1 MKRSVRVRS
10 LVGVVVVAFLAVAC
24 GGGDDDESA
33 GGNDVSATSTSVLEG
48 PNPFASP
55 TEFCTKHDPPPGT
68 RRASSPGVTADEIV
82 IVEGS
87 ADVSNIARQG
97 ITPPPNE
104 ASYRALFDEINDCGG
119 INGRKIV
126 LRRVAYNSSA
136 TDVVEHA
143 TSNCVKATEEYKA
156 FIILNSTTSS
166 VFPRCATVQHRSI
179 LMTGNSGLFNTA
191 DQKDSEGRLM
201 SRSAASDQV
210 SAAFVDYAIANEMF
224 EGKKVMVLGVQRT
237 PSAPA
242 ELQAQYVAPLEDA
255 GIDAYLEM
263 LPCVSGNN
271 CRSQIGPAVSRAK
284 ARGVEMILTSQQFVP
299 GVLGVLFKNMYEQDL
314 RAPIVGPVSLSIHA
328 DAIMPAQL
336 SDAGAEAA
344 KFIADVGVTA
354 YTFHDNAVVGAWRT
368 GVKPTAFGQMC
379 LDTLN
384 RRLNNDPP
392 WSYAAEFQKNG
403 FWSVPTQACKE
414 VRSIAQALW
423 QLGNDLT
430 TERAVEALAEA
441 KPERVEDLPPF
452 DEYTFY
458 TATHPRPT
466 HLAPLRYHYP
476 CSDAEPTVS
485 CMLPDDPI
493 EVDDV

>member
-1 MKRSVRVRS
+1 MKRSVGVRG
-10 LVGVVVVAFLAVAC
+10 LVGAVVIAFLAVAC
-24 GGGDDDESA
+24 GGGDAGDDAA
-33 GGNDVSATSTSVLEG
+33 GDEPAASSTAPEG
-48 PNPFASP
+48 PNPFASD
-55 TEFCTKHDPPPGT
+55 TAFCTKHEPPPGT

-87 ADVSNIARQG
+87 ADVTNIARQG

-104 ASYRALFDEINDCGG
+104 PSYRALFDEINDCGG

-143 TSNCVKATEEYKA
+143 TSNCVKATEEYEA
-156 FIILNSTTSS
+156 FIILNSTNSS
-166 VFPRCATVQHRSI
+166 VFPRCATVQHQSI
-179 LMTGNSGLFNTA
+179 LMTGNSGLFSSA
-191 DQKDSEGRLM
+191 DQEDSEGRLM
-201 SRSAASDQV
+201 SRYPASDEV
-210 SAAFVDYAIANEMF
+210 SGAFVDYAIANDLF

-242 ELQAQYVAPLEDA
+242 ELQREYVAPLEAA

-284 ARGVEMILTSQQFVP
+284 ARDVEMILTSQQFVP

-314 RAPIVGPVSLSIHA
+314 RAPIVGPVTLSIHA

-336 SDAGAEAA
+336 SDAGPEAA
-344 KFIADVGVTA
+344 AFMAEVGMTA
-354 YTFHDNAVVGAWRT
+354 YTFHDHAVVGGWRR

-384 RRLNNDPP
+384 RRLENDPP
-392 WSYAAEFQKNG
+392 WSYAAEFQKTG
-403 FWSVPTQACKE
+403 FWAVPSQACKE

-423 QLGNDLT
+423 SLGNDVT
-430 TERAVEALAEA
+430 TERAVEVLAAAE
-441 KPERVEDLPPF
+441 PERVEDLPPF
-452 DEYTFY
+452 DEHTFY

-466 HLAPLRYHYP
+466 HVAPLRYHYP
-476 CSDAEPTVS
+476 CSEAEPAIS

-493 EVDDV
+493 ELDDV